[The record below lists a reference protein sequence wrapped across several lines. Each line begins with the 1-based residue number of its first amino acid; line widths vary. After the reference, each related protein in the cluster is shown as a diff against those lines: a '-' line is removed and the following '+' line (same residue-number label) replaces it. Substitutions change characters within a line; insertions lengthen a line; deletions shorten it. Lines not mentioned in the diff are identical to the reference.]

1 MLYNK
6 KVMYMNI
13 DKKLDELITLL
24 DNNYN
29 IKKIS
34 KLKKK
39 ITNNEL
45 DLINNF
51 RNNPTISNKKKLY
64 DNKIINEYLTCES
77 NINYLIL
84 EINNKFKRSKNCA
97 NNKW

>member
-24 DNNYN
+24 DNNSD

-39 ITNNEL
+39 ITSNEL

-51 RNNPTISNKKKLY
+51 RNNPTVSNKKKLY

>member
-1 MLYNK
+1 
-6 KVMYMNI
+6 MNI

-24 DNNYN
+24 DNNSD

-39 ITNNEL
+39 ITSNEL

-51 RNNPTISNKKKLY
+51 RNNPTVSNKKKLY

-84 EINNKFKRSKNCA
+84 EINNKFKMSKNCA